1 MSHRQTLYV
10 NGTILTMDDAN
21 PETDAVLT
29 QDDRILAVGA
39 EADLRHQAE
48 AGVAVHDLQGC
59 TMLPAFIDPHGH
71 FPDPGFIKLFRVD
84 LAAPPRGD
92 CTDMKTAIRRLRAK
106 AAETPKGEWVMGV
119 LFDNTAISERRM
131 PTRAELDSVSTD
143 HPVWVLHASGHVGT
157 ANSYT
162 LRLQGI
168 DRHTPDPVGGRFGRD
183 PETGA
188 LTGVI
193 EGISAMGAMGN
204 TDFLIDRTRFWD
216 GFAACRDEYLAHG
229 VTYAQNAWAS
239 LDLLTHFA
247 SLPEG
252 TDPGIDLMLLPIG
265 ELEPGLSQGDTPLD
279 WPETPYFSLGP
290 RKLFTDGA
298 FQMQTAFL
306 SAPYHKPSNGD
317 APNGMTYVERDTH
330 MREVRKLHELGFQ
343 IHCHCNGDAGSDM
356 FLDAVEAALEV
367 APRTDHRHTII
378 HGQVLRDDQLQ
389 RMARLGVTVSFFSA
403 HIHFWGDRHLDTFLG
418 PQRAARISP
427 AGSAER
433 FGVRYT
439 LHNDASVTPTR
450 PLHLAHCAVNR
461 LSASG
466 QSLDDNQKISAF
478 AALRAQTI
486 DAAWQ
491 VFQEH
496 ERGSITKGKL
506 ADFVVLSGNPLEH
519 PAEIQN
525 RKILFTIRRGQCV
538 FQASEASLSPRQAP
552 VDGHEKPHADSEAA
566 AP

>member
-1 MSHRQTLYV
+1 MGDRQTLYF
-10 NGTILTMDDAN
+10 NGTILTMDDAQ
-21 PETDAVLT
+21 PRAGAVLT
-29 QDDRILAVGA
+29 QAARILAVGA
-39 EADLRHQAE
+39 EDDLRNQASDN
-48 AGVAVHDLQGC
+48 VAEFDLQGH

-71 FPDPGFIKLFRVD
+71 FPDPGFIQLFRVD

-92 CTDMKTAIRRLRAK
+92 CVDMETALERLRAK
-106 AAETPKGEWVMGV
+106 AAQTPKGEWVMGV
-119 LFDNTAISERRM
+119 LFDNTAVAEGRM

-143 HPVWVLHASGHVGT
+143 HPVWALHASGHNGT

-168 DRHTPDPVGGRFGRD
+168 DGDTPDPVGGRFGHD

-193 EGISAMGAMGN
+193 EGISAMGAMGD
-204 TDFLIDRTRFWD
+204 TDFLIDRARFWD

-252 TDPGIDLMLLPIG
+252 DDPGINIMLLPIA
-265 ELEPGLSQGDTPLD
+265 ELEPDLSQGAIGLE

-306 SAPYHKPSNGD
+306 SAPYHKPSDPG
-317 APNGMTYVERDTH
+317 APCGMPYVERDTH

-343 IHCHCNGDAGSDM
+343 VHCHCNGDAGTDM
-356 FLDAVEAALEV
+356 FLDAVEAALEA
-367 APRTDHRHTII
+367 APRSDHRHTII
-378 HGQVLRDDQLQ
+378 HGQVLREDQLQ
-389 RMARLGVTVSFFSA
+389 RIAGLGVTVSFFSA
-403 HIHFWGDRHLDTFLG
+403 HIHFWGDRHHDTFLG
-418 PQRAARISP
+418 PERAAQISP
-427 AGSAER
+427 AASAER
-433 FGVRYT
+433 WGIRYT
-439 LHNDASVTPTR
+439 IHNDASVTPTR

-461 LSASG
+461 KTASG
-466 QSLDDNQKISAF
+466 RVLGEGEKVSIHS
-478 AALRAQTI
+478 ALRAQTI

-491 VFQEH
+491 VFQEG
-496 ERGSITKGKL
+496 ERGSITSGKL
-506 ADFVVLSGNPLEH
+506 ADFVVLMGDPLEN
-519 PAEIQN
+519 PADIEN
-525 RKILFTIRRGQCV
+525 NKVLFTIRRGQCA
-538 FQASEASLSPRQAP
+538 FHASDARLPSAQSPKSGHDPSGLEADTAGS
-552 VDGHEKPHADSEAA
+552 
-566 AP
+566 